1 MNALS
6 GSNRDIALSFLQKCF
21 EGSMDAALA
30 MMAEDATWWV
40 LGNPEKVKLSG
51 TRDMPRIR
59 RYLKN
64 VRLGFPDGLRVE
76 FTGVTA
82 EGDRVALE
90 AVSSARMGD
99 GRPYENHYHFLVQVR
114 DGRVVQVRE
123 YLDTQSVYELQLTLQ
138 PPAS

>member
-1 MNALS
+1 
-6 GSNRDIALSFLQKCF
+6 
-21 EGSMDAALA
+21 
-30 MMAEDATWWV
+30 
-40 LGNPEKVKLSG
+40 
-51 TRDMPRIR
+51 MPRIR
-59 RYLKN
+59 RFLKN

-82 EGDRVALE
+82 EGERVAVE
-90 AVSSARMGD
+90 AVSSARMSD

-123 YLDTQSVYELQLTLQ
+123 YLDTQFVHELQLTLR